1 MLCVTAGGTCGTALC
16 FEESHGLVHVC
27 MDTDTFEG
35 TPFWHPVK
43 QRADG
48 KVEERL
54 LAAPPCFPDQE
65 SPAER
70 SQRLTHL
77 VHQNLAELWNTVGP

>member
-1 MLCVTAGGTCGTALC
+1 MTAGGTCGTALC

-35 TPFWHPVK
+35 TPFWHPVE

-65 SPAER
+65 SPAEG

-77 VHQNLAELWNTVGP
+77 VDQNLAELWNTVGP